1 MNRVCFG
8 LVSLLL
14 CVLFLARNVGVLAD
28 PDAAELA
35 RRQAVCEAV
44 AVECAVLSYRGES
57 PAAAESF
64 ARAVARRSPE
74 VLSIGIRNADGRL
87 VADTGGHTQHWAD
100 ATDTATPTHLQ
111 AEVPKAD
118 GSAWARVEVACRPL
132 PFSGAWRYAGGS
144 MLPLLAFCS
153 VGWFAATAVYLR
165 TVLRKIDLAEARVV
179 PDRVKATLNTLS
191 EGVVVLDRHG
201 VIALANDAFGRAVGV
216 PADDLRGRRASDLPW
231 SAGAVPISEA
241 EHPWVKVLRDAAP
254 QTGHVLGLRAGEGK
268 TLSVNSTPIL
278 ADDGS
283 CRGALATFDDLT
295 PVEKARA
302 TAEAANRAKSEFLA
316 NVSHEIRT
324 PMNAIMGMTELVLE
338 GGRLTGEQRECLGI
352 VGESA
357 TALLGVIND
366 LLDLSK
372 IEAGKFDLDPADF
385 DLRAV
390 LDDTLQGLALRAHT
404 KGLELGCDIPADVPD
419 VLVGDAGRLRQVV
432 VNLVGNA
439 IKFTHAGEVFVRVRV
454 GERSAGV
461 ANLLVSVVDTGIGI
475 PSDKLQAV
483 FEPFTQADGG
493 TSRKYGGSGLGLTIS
508 AHLVRLMGGEVWAES
523 TVGRGSAFHFTARF
537 GVPSHSHASL
547 SLSDFYL
554 TEGGPVLVAE
564 DNLTTQR
571 ALAGMLER
579 LNFQPTTADDTPSAL
594 AALEAAA
601 AAGTPL
607 PLLLVDATLP
617 EPDGFVLAEQA
628 VARRLARSVVVLLS
642 SADLPRDVERCRTLG
657 VAHLRKPV
665 RRVDLARV
673 LQLAVDPT
681 QLTGGV
687 PTPAPR
693 VTPPAG
699 PTGLRVLVVEDNRFN
714 QLVTARKLERWG
726 HSVTVTADGREALT
740 ALADRSF
747 DLMFT
752 DLQMPDMSGFELA
765 AAVRRSEAGGR
776 SRMPIVA
783 LTAHAMSGTREECL
797 NAGMDDYV
805 SKPVRDDDLHAV
817 LRRVAV
823 PAESGAEDTNA
834 RHRQDTNDV
843 RTPADATFDR
853 TTVLERVGGNR
864 DVLRQLVG
872 VFYQDCNT
880 QMAALRAAIGNGDA
894 DGVRDAAHT
903 VKGMVAF
910 FSQPGATEAARAL
923 EDIGTR
929 GELSGAASRCAEL
942 ARELARIEAGL
953 AEFAPPPADG
963 WHLGFADR
971 SEAETVC
978 PAEL

>member
-1 MNRVCFG
+1 MNRVCVG

-57 PAAAESF
+57 PAAAEAF

-87 VADTGGHTQHWAD
+87 VADTGGHTHHWAD
-100 ATDTATPTHLQ
+100 ATDTATPTHLH
-111 AEVPKAD
+111 AEVPKTD

-144 MLPLLAFCS
+144 MVPLLAFCS
-153 VGWFAATAVYLR
+153 VGWFVATAVYLR
-165 TVLRKIDLAEARVV
+165 TVLRKINLAEARVV

-216 PADDLRGRRASDLPW
+216 PADDLRGRKASDLPW

-241 EHPWVKVLRDAAP
+241 DHPWVRVLRDAAP
-254 QTGHVLGLRAGEGK
+254 QTGQILGLRTGEGK
-268 TLSVNSTPIL
+268 TLAVNSTPIL
-278 ADDGS
+278 ADDGT

-295 PVEKARA
+295 PVEQARA

-324 PMNAIMGMTELVLE
+324 PMNAILGMTELVLE

-372 IEAGKFDLDPADF
+372 IEAGKFDLDAADF

-390 LDDTLQGLALRAHT
+390 LDDTLHGLALRAHK
-404 KGLELGCDIPADVPD
+404 KGLELGCDLPADVPD

-439 IKFTHAGEVFVRVRV
+439 VKFTHSGEVFVRVRV
-454 GERSAGV
+454 RERSAGV
-461 ANLLVSVVDTGIGI
+461 ADLLFSVVDTGIGI

-523 TVGRGSAFHFTARF
+523 TVGRGSTFHFTARF

-564 DNLTTQR
+564 DNPTTQL

-579 LNFQPTTADDTPSAL
+579 FNFPPTAVDDTPSAL

-601 AAGTPL
+601 AEGTPFS
-607 PLLLVDATLP
+607 LLLVDATLP
-617 EPDGFVLAEQA
+617 EPDGFVLAERAA
-628 VARRLARSVVVLLS
+628 VRRLARSVVVLLS
-642 SADLPRDVERCRTLG
+642 SADLPRDVERCRELG

-665 RRVDLARV
+665 RRADLARV

-681 QLTGGV
+681 QRTGGV
-687 PTPAPR
+687 PTPQ
-693 VTPPAG
+693 PPAG
-699 PTGLRVLVVEDNRFN
+699 PTGLRILVVEDNPFN
-714 QLVTARKLERWG
+714 QRVTAMRLDRWG
-726 HSVTVTADGREALT
+726 QSVTVAADGREALS

-752 DLQMPDMSGFELA
+752 DLRMPDMTGFELA
-765 AAVRRSEAGGR
+765 SAVRRSEAGGR
-776 SRMPIVA
+776 RRLPIVA

-797 NAGMDDYV
+797 NAGMDGYV
-805 SKPVRDDDLHAV
+805 SKPVRDDDLLTV
-817 LRRVAV
+817 LRRVAA
-823 PAESGAEDTNA
+823 PTESGAEDTNS
-834 RHRQDTNDV
+834 RHRQDTNEV
-843 RTPADATFDR
+843 LAPADATFDR

-880 QMAALRAAIGNGDA
+880 QMAALRAAISDGDA

-903 VKGMVAF
+903 IKGMVAF
-910 FSQPGATEAARAL
+910 FSQPGATEAARGL

-929 GELSGAASRCAEL
+929 GELNGAGSRCAEL
-942 ARELARIEAGL
+942 ARELAKIEAGL

-978 PAEL
+978 PADV